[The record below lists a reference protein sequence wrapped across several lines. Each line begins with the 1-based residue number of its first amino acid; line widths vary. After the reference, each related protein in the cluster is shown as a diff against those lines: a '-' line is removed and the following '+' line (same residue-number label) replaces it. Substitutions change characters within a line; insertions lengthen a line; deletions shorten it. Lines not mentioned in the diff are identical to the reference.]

1 METIVTE
8 PLVRL
13 TSSDLQVDKAGW
25 IRRLIDF
32 DRLQGDLL
40 KLKLDNK
47 YDDWFTVVFEIGK
60 ISTNDQLVNL
70 IPQLVATEEKI
81 NGEIIMELFEYD
93 LGRFSKILFDFF
105 LRKPW
110 SDNFLDCDWL
120 KINIS

>member
-1 METIVTE
+1 MTE

-13 TSSDLQVDKAGW
+13 TSSDLSVDKAGW

-32 DRLQGDLL
+32 EGLHDDLL

-93 LGRFSKILFDFF
+93 LGRFSKILSDFF

-110 SDNFLDCDWL
+110 SDNFLDCDWFTL
-120 KINIS
+120 ATD

>member
-1 METIVTE
+1 MTE

-13 TSSDLQVDKAGW
+13 TSSDLSVDKAGW

-32 DRLQGDLL
+32 EGLHDDLL

-93 LGRFSKILFDFF
+93 LGRFSKILSDFF
-105 LRKPW
+105 SKTQVR
-110 SDNFLDCDWL
+110 
-120 KINIS
+120 